1 MSLDLVLLGP
11 PGSGKGTQA
20 AMLSEKYGIPA
31 IATGDILRAH
41 VARGTPLGKRV
52 KAYLDRGEL
61 VPDSLVVDL
70 IQHRLLD
77 PDTQQGFILD
87 GFPRTVTQAQALDGM
102 LAALDRPLDAVLY
115 LQVDPQ
121 AVKERLGQ
129 RHRSDDLEGIVDHRL
144 DVFLDRTAPLI
155 RYYNDQGKLKVING
169 AKPPEVVAASIQDA
183 IRSLAGPSFGNARFG
198 HKPNVSQVVPDEN
211 TKENGSNA

>member
-1 MSLDLVLLGP
+1 MGLDFVLLGP

-31 IATGDILRAH
+31 IATGDILRAQ
-41 VARGTPLGKRV
+41 VASGTPLGRRV

-61 VPDSLVVDL
+61 VPDPLVVDL

-77 PDTQQGFILD
+77 PDTQHGFILD
-87 GFPRTVTQAQALDGM
+87 GFPRTVRQAQALDSM

-115 LQVDPQ
+115 LQLDPL

-155 RYYNDQGKLKVING
+155 RYYNDHGKLKVIDG
-169 AKPPEVVAASIQDA
+169 AQPPEVVAASIEHV
-183 IRSLAGPSFGNARFG
+183 IRELAGSG
-198 HKPNVSQVVPDEN
+198 
-211 TKENGSNA
+211 NGSSRTPSRS

>member
-169 AKPPEVVAASIQDA
+169 AKPPEVVAASIDEE

>member
-1 MSLDLVLLGP
+1 
-11 PGSGKGTQA
+11 
-20 AMLSEKYGIPA
+20 MLSAKYGIPA

-41 VARGTPLGKRV
+41 VASGTLLGKRV

-61 VPDSLVVDL
+61 VPDGLVVDL

-87 GFPRTVTQAQALDGM
+87 GFPRTVTQAQALDSM
-102 LAALDRPLDAVLY
+102 LTALDRPLDAVLY
-115 LQVDPQ
+115 LQLEPE

-129 RHRSDDLEGIVDHRL
+129 RHRSDDLQGIVDHRL

-155 RYYNDQGKLKVING
+155 RYYNDQDKLKVIDG
-169 AKPPEVVAASIQDA
+169 DQPPEAVAASIEEV
-183 IRSLAGPSFGNARFG
+183 IRSLSFGGAGFG
-198 HKPNVSQVVPDEN
+198 HKPKVSQVVPDEN
-211 TKENGSNA
+211 TKEK

>member
-1 MSLDLVLLGP
+1 
-11 PGSGKGTQA
+11 
-20 AMLSEKYGIPA
+20 MLSAKYAIPA

-61 VPDSLVVDL
+61 VPDDLVVD
-70 IQHRLLD
+70 IIRHRLSD

-87 GFPRTVTQAQALDGM
+87 GFPRTVRQAQALDSM
-102 LAALDRPLDAVLY
+102 LTALDRPLDAVLY
-115 LQVDPQ
+115 LQLDPQ
-121 AVKERLGQ
+121 AVKERLGH

-155 RYYNDQGKLKVING
+155 RYYNDQGKLKVIDG
-169 AKPPEVVAASIQDA
+169 ARPPEQVAASIQEVVQA
-183 IRSLAGPSFGNARFG
+183 VAGSGDGSSRTPSSA
-198 HKPNVSQVVPDEN
+198 
-211 TKENGSNA
+211 

>member
-1 MSLDLVLLGP
+1 
-11 PGSGKGTQA
+11 
-20 AMLSEKYGIPA
+20 MLSEKYGIPA
-31 IATGDILRAH
+31 IATGDILRAQ
-41 VARGTPLGKRV
+41 VANGTPLGQRV

-87 GFPRTVTQAQALDGM
+87 GFPRTVPQAQALDRM

-155 RYYNDQGKLKVING
+155 RYYNDESKLKVIDG
-169 AKPPEVVAASIQDA
+169 AQPPEVVATSIEDV
-183 IRSLAGPSFGNARFG
+183 IRELAGS
-198 HKPNVSQVVPDEN
+198 S
-211 TKENGSNA
+211 NGSSRTASRS

>member
-1 MSLDLVLLGP
+1 MALDLVLLGP

-20 AMLSEKYGIPA
+20 ALLSEKYGIPA
-31 IATGDILRAH
+31 ISTGDVLRAQ
-41 VARGTPLGKRV
+41 VEAGIPLGKRV

-87 GFPRTVTQAQALDGM
+87 GFPRTLPQAQALDTM

-121 AVKERLGQ
+121 AVRERLGQ
-129 RHRSDDLEGIVDHRL
+129 RHRGDDRQSVIDHRL
-144 DVFLDRTAPLI
+144 DVFLDQTAPLI
-155 RYYNDQGKLKVING
+155 SYYQEEGKLKLIDG
-169 AKPPEVVAASIQDA
+169 SQPPEVVAASIEDA
-183 IRSLAGPSFGNARFG
+183 IRSLAESG
-198 HKPNVSQVVPDEN
+198 
-211 TKENGSNA
+211 NGSSTTPSRS

>member
-1 MSLDLVLLGP
+1 MGLDLVLLGP

-20 AMLSEKYGIPA
+20 AMLSKKYRIPA
-31 IATGDILRAH
+31 ISTGDVLRAQ
-41 VARGTPLGKRV
+41 VDAGTALGKRV

-87 GFPRTVTQAQALDGM
+87 GFPRTLPQAQALDAM

-115 LQVDPQ
+115 LQVDPE
-121 AVKERLGQ
+121 AVRERLGQ
-129 RHRSDDLEGIVDHRL
+129 RHRGDDRQGVIDHRL
-144 DVFLDRTAPLI
+144 DVFLQQTAPLI
-155 RYYNDQGKLKVING
+155 SYYRDQGKLKLIDG
-169 AKPPEVVAASIQDA
+169 AQPPEVVAASIEEV
-183 IRSLAGPSFGNARFG
+183 IRSLAGS
-198 HKPNVSQVVPDEN
+198 S
-211 TKENGSNA
+211 NGSGRTPTRS

>member
-1 MSLDLVLLGP
+1 VALDLVLLGP

-20 AMLSEKYGIPA
+20 TLLSEKYGIPA
-31 IATGDILRAH
+31 ISTGDVLRAQ
-41 VARGTPLGKRV
+41 VEAGTPLGRRV

-87 GFPRTVTQAQALDGM
+87 GFPRTLPQAQALDAM

-121 AVKERLGQ
+121 AVRERLGQ
-129 RHRSDDLEGIVDHRL
+129 RHRGDDRQGIIDHRL
-144 DVFLDRTAPLI
+144 DVFLDQTAPLI
-155 RYYNDQGKLKVING
+155 SYYQAHGKLKLIDG
-169 AKPPEVVAASIQDA
+169 AQPPEVVAASIEDA
-183 IRSLAGPSFGNARFG
+183 IRSLAASG
-198 HKPNVSQVVPDEN
+198 
-211 TKENGSNA
+211 NGSSRTPSRS

>member
-1 MSLDLVLLGP
+1 
-11 PGSGKGTQA
+11 
-20 AMLSEKYGIPA
+20 MLSEKYGIPA
-31 IATGDILRAH
+31 IATGDILRAQ
-41 VARGTPLGKRV
+41 VASGTPLGKRV

-61 VPDSLVVDL
+61 VPDGLVVDL

-87 GFPRTVTQAQALDGM
+87 GFPRTVPQEQALDSM
-102 LAALDRPLDAVLY
+102 LTALDRPLDAVLY
-115 LQVDPQ
+115 LQLDPQ

-155 RYYNDQGKLKVING
+155 RYYNDQGKLKVIDG
-169 AKPPEVVAASIQDA
+169 ARPPEVVAASIEDV
-183 IRSLAGPSFGNARFG
+183 IRALSFGGAGFG
-198 HKPNVSQVVPDEN
+198 HKPKVSQVVPDEN
-211 TKENGSNA
+211 TKEK

>member
-1 MSLDLVLLGP
+1 VALDLVLLGP

-20 AMLSEKYGIPA
+20 AMLSDKYGIPA
-31 IATGDILRAH
+31 IATGDILRAQ
-41 VARGTPLGKRV
+41 VANGTPLGQRV

-87 GFPRTVTQAQALDGM
+87 GFPRTVPQAQALDSM

-115 LQVDPQ
+115 LQVEPQ

-155 RYYNDQGKLKVING
+155 RYYNDHGKLKVIDG
-169 AKPPEVVAASIQDA
+169 AQPPEVVAASIEDV
-183 IRSLAGPSFGNARFG
+183 IRELAGS
-198 HKPNVSQVVPDEN
+198 S
-211 TKENGSNA
+211 NGSSRTASCS

>member
-1 MSLDLVLLGP
+1 MDLVLLGP

-20 AMLSEKYGIPA
+20 AMLSAKYGIPA
-31 IATGDILRAH
+31 IATGDILRAQ
-41 VARGTPLGKRV
+41 VASGTPLGKRV

-61 VPDSLVVDL
+61 VPDGLVVDL

-77 PDTQQGFILD
+77 PDTQHGFILD
-87 GFPRTVTQAQALDGM
+87 GFPRTVPQAQALDSM
-102 LAALDRPLDAVLY
+102 LTALDRPLDAVLY
-115 LQVDPQ
+115 LQLEPQ

-155 RYYNDQGKLKVING
+155 RYYNDQGKLKVIDG
-169 AKPPEVVAASIQDA
+169 ARPPEEVAASIEEVIQA
-183 IRSLAGPSFGNARFG
+183 LAGS
-198 HKPNVSQVVPDEN
+198 D
-211 TKENGSNA
+211 NGSRRTPSRS

>member
-1 MSLDLVLLGP
+1 
-11 PGSGKGTQA
+11 
-20 AMLSEKYGIPA
+20 MLSQKYGIPA
-31 IATGDILRAH
+31 IATGDILRAN
-41 VARGTPLGKRV
+41 VASGTPLGQRV

-61 VPDSLVVDL
+61 VPDGLVVDL

-87 GFPRTVTQAQALDGM
+87 GFPRTVPQAQALDSM
-102 LAALDRPLDAVLY
+102 LTALDRPLDAVLY
-115 LQVDPQ
+115 LQLDPQ

-155 RYYNDQGKLKVING
+155 RYYNDQGKLKVIDG
-169 AKPPEVVAASIQDA
+169 AQPPEVVAASIEDV
-183 IRSLAGPSFGNARFG
+183 IRELAGPFGDARFG
-198 HKPNVSQVVPDEN
+198 HKPNVSQVVPGEN
-211 TKENGSNA
+211 TKEN

>member
-41 VARGTPLGKRV
+41 VAAGTPLGQRV

-61 VPDSLVVDL
+61 VPDGLVVDL

-155 RYYNDQGKLKVING
+155 RYYNDQGKLKVIDG
-169 AKPPEVVAASIQDA
+169 AQPPEVVAASIEGV
-183 IRSLAGPSFGNARFG
+183 IRELAGPSFGNARFG

>member
-1 MSLDLVLLGP
+1 LDLVLLGP

-20 AMLSEKYGIPA
+20 ATLSEKYGIPA

-61 VPDSLVVDL
+61 VPDDLVVDL
-70 IQHRLLD
+70 IRHRLSD

-87 GFPRTVTQAQALDGM
+87 GFPRTVRQAQALDSM
-102 LAALDRPLDAVLY
+102 LTALDRPLDAVLY
-115 LQVDPQ
+115 LQLDPQ

-129 RHRSDDLEGIVDHRL
+129 RQRSDDLEGIVDHRL

-155 RYYNDQGKLKVING
+155 RYYNDEGKLKVIDG
-169 AKPPEVVAASIQDA
+169 AQPPEVVAASIEDV
-183 IRSLAGPSFGNARFG
+183 IRELAGS
-198 HKPNVSQVVPDEN
+198 S
-211 TKENGSNA
+211 NGSSRTPTHS

>member
-1 MSLDLVLLGP
+1 
-11 PGSGKGTQA
+11 
-20 AMLSEKYGIPA
+20 MLSAKYGIPA

-41 VARGTPLGKRV
+41 VASGTPLGKRV

-61 VPDSLVVDL
+61 VPDGLVVDL

-87 GFPRTVTQAQALDGM
+87 GFPRTVPQAQALDSM
-102 LAALDRPLDAVLY
+102 LTALDRPLDAVLY
-115 LQVDPQ
+115 LQLEPQ

-155 RYYNDQGKLKVING
+155 RYYNDQGKLKVIDG
-169 AKPPEVVAASIQDA
+169 ARPPEEVAASIEEV
-183 IRSLAGPSFGNARFG
+183 IRALAGSG
-198 HKPNVSQVVPDEN
+198 
-211 TKENGSNA
+211 NGSSRAPSRS